1 MHVCCT
7 YMYKCMYKFHKFEK
21 KEKSIV
27 KQKLSNIQY
36 IRAYIR
42 IPSRLT
48 LLTPMKT
55 RTNVARDTVLPSPGK
70 IKRSKGRKKNHL
82 LEGRKKTLGIDK
94 RVDRKREKEKMDVDG
109 GGWRDGGRDQASGV
123 DSPDLQNL
131 CEGVGFSINR

>member
-1 MHVCCT
+1 
-7 YMYKCMYKFHKFEK
+7 
-21 KEKSIV
+21 
-27 KQKLSNIQY
+27 
-36 IRAYIR
+36 
-42 IPSRLT
+42 
-48 LLTPMKT
+48 MKT
-55 RTNVARDTVLPSPGK
+55 HANVARDTVLPSPGK
-70 IKRSKGRKKNHL
+70 IKRSKERKKNQL